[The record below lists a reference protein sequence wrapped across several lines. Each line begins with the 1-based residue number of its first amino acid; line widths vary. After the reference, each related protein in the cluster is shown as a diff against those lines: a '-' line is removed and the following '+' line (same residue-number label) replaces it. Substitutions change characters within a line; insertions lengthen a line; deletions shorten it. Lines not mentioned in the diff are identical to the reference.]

1 MEYYSLLKMTKK
13 TNYAYSD
20 SGIWQTFSRNDCS
33 ELVTLR
39 KNNWQYMMPQLS
51 SENFNF
57 GKLICHCES
66 GNIPILKTLLN
77 EISGDINE
85 CEFLILYHEMG

>member
-1 MEYYSLLKMTKK
+1 
-13 TNYAYSD
+13 
-20 SGIWQTFSRNDCS
+20 
-33 ELVTLR
+33 
-39 KNNWQYMMPQLS
+39 MPQLS